1 MKKIFFLIAPVMCL
15 VLFVN
20 CGEDKTAQ
28 QPPAALPF
36 PTIKVVRTSVD
47 NFVSYPASIEGIVNS
62 QIRAKV
68 AGYVQEVFVDEGE
81 MVKKGQPLFRLE
93 TQSLS
98 QDAAA
103 AKAQIN
109 VAQVEVDKLKPLVEK
124 NIISKVQL
132 QTAMANLEQ
141 AKSNYKSITANIDY
155 ANIKSP
161 VNGVVGSIPFRKGNL
176 VSGQDSQ
183 PLTTVS
189 NIEQVYAFF
198 SMNEKDLLGFIKSI
212 AGETLDEK
220 AKNLP
225 KVQLKLAD
233 GSIYDHL
240 GQIETIGGEI
250 NPNTGTVQFRAT
262 FPNPQGLLRNGS
274 SATLLLSEK
283 LENVLAVPA
292 LSTFEQ
298 QNKNF
303 VYLVQGDTLVTK
315 AIVPLANV
323 KGLTILEGLNEG
335 DQILAK
341 GVGSVRPGTKI
352 IPQLT
357 SLDSILNSFDKVFK

>member
-1 MKKIFFLIAPVMCL
+1 MKKIFFLFVPLCHL
-15 VLFVN
+15 LFVN
-20 CGEDKTAQ
+20 CGEGKTAQ
-28 QPPAALPF
+28 KAPAAMSY
-36 PTIKVVRTSVD
+36 PTIKVVKTSID
-47 NFVSYPASIEGIVNS
+47 NIVSYPASIEGIVNS

-98 QDAAA
+98 QDAGA
-103 AKAQIN
+103 AKARIN
-109 VAQVEVDKLKPLVEK
+109 AAQVEVDKLKPLVEK
-124 NIISKVQL
+124 NIISNVQL

-141 AKSNYKSITANIDY
+141 AKSNYQSISANIDY

-176 VSGQDSQ
+176 VSGQDPQ

-189 NIEQVYAFF
+189 SIEQVYAFF

-212 AGETLDEK
+212 DGKTFEEK

-233 GSIYDHL
+233 GSIYDEM
-240 GQIETIGGEI
+240 GEIETIGGQI

-262 FPNPQGLLRNGS
+262 FPNPRGLLRNGS

-283 LENVLAVPA
+283 LDNVLAVPA

-303 VYLVQGDTLVTK
+303 VYLVQGDSLVTK
-315 AIVPLANV
+315 AITPVATVN
-323 KGLTILEGLNEG
+323 GLTILEGLNEG

-341 GVGSVRPGTKI
+341 GVGSARPGTKI

>member
-1 MKKIFFLIAPVMCL
+1 MKKVFFLIVPLCL
-15 VLFVN
+15 LLFVN
-20 CGEDKTAQ
+20 CGEGETTQKPLSAM
-28 QPPAALPF
+28 PY

-93 TQSLS
+93 TQTLS
-98 QDAAA
+98 QDAGA
-103 AKAQIN
+103 AKARIN
-109 VAQVEVDKLKPLVEK
+109 LAQVEVDKLKPLVEK
-124 NIISKVQL
+124 DIISKVQL

-141 AKSNYKSITANIDY
+141 AKSNYQSISANIDY

-161 VNGVVGSIPFRKGNL
+161 VNGVVGSIAFRKGNL

-189 NIEQVYAFF
+189 SIEQVYAFF
-198 SMNEKDLLGFIKSI
+198 SMNEKDLIGFIKRIDGNSL
-212 AGETLDEK
+212 EEK

-233 GSIYDHL
+233 GSVYDEM
-240 GQIETIGGEI
+240 GVIETIGGEI

-303 VYLVQGDTLVTK
+303 VYLVQGDSLVTK
-315 AIVPLANV
+315 AITPLATIN
-323 KGLTILEGLNEG
+323 GLTILEGLNEG

-341 GVGSVRPGTKI
+341 GVGSARPGTKI

-357 SLDSILNSFDKVFK
+357 SLDSILNSFNKVFK